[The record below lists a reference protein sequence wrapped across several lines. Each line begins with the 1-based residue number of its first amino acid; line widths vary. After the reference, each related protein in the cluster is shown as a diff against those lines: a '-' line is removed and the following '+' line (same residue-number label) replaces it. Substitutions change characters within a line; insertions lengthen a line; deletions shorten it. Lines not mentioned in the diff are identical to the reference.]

1 MTGFG
6 ALTGFH
12 ATKFVDDCQ
21 ENWMSDHTP
30 CEIGSNLR
38 KISLRLSNAQEWLNA
53 SISKLAP
60 TRRRA
65 ASACDVFAVARS

>member
-1 MTGFG
+1 MTQFG

-30 CEIGSNLR
+30 CENESNLR
-38 KISLRLSNAQEWLNA
+38 KISLRLSKAQGWLNA
-53 SISKLAP
+53 AISKVVP
-60 TRRRA
+60 TRRRP